1 MSTLSDQFLALIR
14 ADAANDAY
22 LDLARKAMAGG
33 MSTADVEEAFSLA
46 AYKAFPEPRIAER
59 LCQVMRAAL

>member
-1 MSTLSDQFLALIR
+1 MSKLADQFLALIR
-14 ADAANDAY
+14 ADAPNADY

-33 MSTADVEEAFSLA
+33 MSAAEVEECFALA
-46 AYKAFPEPRIAER
+46 AYEEFPEPRIAER